1 MPTVLLPPSP
11 VKRVAQVQTPRQP
24 RLSVAWESR
33 GQSFRTSLRAYIAGP
48 KPVKTRWAGP
58 YFRDSW
64 IEMRF
69 PFRAVATSFVW
80 HVAILFIIPL
90 PFWARILPHPK
101 PQLPLPQVELT
112 WYEPERDLPPLTLP
126 GTPSK
131 SSEQPSPPGQPE
143 KPLPRRG
150 AEAFH
155 PRQTILSLPQKV
167 THPRQTL
174 IRPGAPEAPKI
185 LPPLPNIVKW
195 ADSAPANPRLRIRPS
210 ASAPSRRRA
219 RQAVVPE
226 APKVEKAP
234 GQMNFAAGQTTPQ
247 PGLPV
252 AGAAAP
258 TQRRRSGEETSVPEA
273 PNLEKNPGQ
282 LNFAAGQV
290 TNPQPRLPV
299 VPSVAPVRHSRADEE
314 APAAEAPKLEAAPSQ
329 VNFAANAASEPQ
341 PRLPLCPSDSAP
353 VRGSNRTTTKDAEPA
368 PEIGPASSGD
378 ASTQQF
384 IALSATPAPV
394 PPPAKPPEGSLSARL
409 TISPEGTQPGVPG
422 GAAKAPAGTTGG
434 SGANGAREAVGGKGG
449 VSSSRT
455 ATSQA
460 GASGGKGATGPAG
473 VTITPSSGLT
483 YPVAG
488 APGTS
493 APSANAA
500 RPGVTAV
507 SSANSITP
515 ANSSRPASTPVASN
529 EAPSTPKTPAAQ
541 PQPEPVN
548 PSRTPAMG
556 MENIEATATPEQI
569 LGDKRIYTLY
579 VNMPNLTSTTGS
591 WVLNFA
597 QLQSEGIPGGGGD
610 GDLSGPVP
618 IRKVDPKYPPTLIAG
633 HVEGEV
639 VLYAIIRRDGSVDS
653 IQLLK
658 GVDPELDQNAMEALA
673 RWKFRPALRHGTP
686 IELES
691 VIHIPFRSTP
701 PA

>member
-1 MPTVLLPPSP
+1 MPTVLIPPSP
-11 VKRVAQVQTPRQP
+11 VKRVARTPRQP

-33 GQSFRTSLRAYIAGP
+33 GHSFRTSLSAYIAGP
-48 KPVKTRWAGP
+48 KPLKNKWAGP
-58 YFRDSW
+58 YFRDSR

-69 PFRAVATSFVW
+69 PFRAVAASFIW
-80 HVAILFIIPL
+80 HVAILCIIPL

-112 WYEPERDLPPLTLP
+112 WYEPERDLPPLTMP

-131 SSEQPSPPGQPE
+131 SAEEPSPPGEPE
-143 KPLPRRG
+143 KALPRRG

-185 LPPLPNIVKW
+185 LPPLPNIVNW
-195 ADSAPANPRLRIRPS
+195 ADSAPTNPRLRIRPS

-219 RQAVVPE
+219 GQAVMPE
-226 APKVEKAP
+226 APQVEKAL

-247 PGLPV
+247 PRLPV
-252 AGAAAP
+252 AGATAP
-258 TQRRRSGEETSVPEA
+258 TRRSRSGGEMSVPEA

-299 VPSVAPVRHSRADEE
+299 FPSVAPVQRRRTDEGAPAPE
-314 APAAEAPKLEAAPSQ
+314 APRLEAPSSQ
-329 VNFAANAASEPQ
+329 VNFGSSAANEPQ
-341 PRLPLCPSDSAP
+341 PKMPAGQSASAP
-353 VRGSNRTTTKDAEPA
+353 VRGNKRTTMKDAGPA

-378 ASTQQF
+378 ASTQRF

-394 PPPAKPPEGSLSARL
+394 PPPAKPPEGSLSAKL
-409 TISPEGTQPGVPG
+409 TISPEGKQPGVPG
-422 GAAKAPAGTTGG
+422 GAARGPAGTTGG
-434 SGANGAREAVGGKGG
+434 SGANSAAEAIGGKGG
-449 VSSSRT
+449 VTNSRT
-455 ATSQA
+455 GTAQGGA
-460 GASGGKGATGPAG
+460 GSGKGVPGPAG
-473 VTITPSSGLT
+473 ITISPSAGGLT

-488 APGTS
+488 PAGTTAPGT
-493 APSANAA
+493 AA
-500 RPGVTAV
+500 RPGITAV
-507 SSANSITP
+507 SPPGSMTP
-515 ANSSRPASTPVASN
+515 ANSSRPASAPVASTQ
-529 EAPSTPKTPAAQ
+529 PPAAKAPPTQ
-541 PQPEPVN
+541 PQPEPAN

-556 MENIEATATPEQI
+556 MENIEAAATPEQI

-597 QLQSEGIPGGGGD
+597 ELQSEGISDGAGD
-610 GDLSGPVP
+610 GNLSGPVP
-618 IRKVDPKYPPTLIAG
+618 VRKVDPKYPPTLIAG

-658 GVDPELDQNAMEALA
+658 GVEPELDQNAMEALA
-673 RWKFRPALRHGTP
+673 RWKFRPALRRGTP
-686 IELES
+686 AELEA
-691 VIHIPFRSTP
+691 VVHIPFRSTP
-701 PA
+701 PL